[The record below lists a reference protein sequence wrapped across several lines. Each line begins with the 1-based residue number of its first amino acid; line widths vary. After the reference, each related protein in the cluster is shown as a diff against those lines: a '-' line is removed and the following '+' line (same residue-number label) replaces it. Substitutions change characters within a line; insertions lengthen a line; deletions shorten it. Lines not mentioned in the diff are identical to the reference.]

1 MDIQYLPSLD
11 NIYPFY
17 TQYYKLDIKS
27 SNIFSDYCL
36 KDEVT
41 FLFLPITGGKVSELS
56 VPHLI
61 TAQALIIEM
70 KQLQII
76 QSKAIKDQEEA
87 QQALKNSHRIHQQL
101 KLQLEQNMTLSDGL
115 QRQLE
120 TLQLERA
127 VLMSDSSHIRE
138 RLLHSFFFLK
148 KMHFRIKPFKLLVVT

>member
-11 NIYPFY
+11 NIDPFY

-27 SNIFSDYCL
+27 SHIFSDYHL

-41 FLFLPITGGKVSELS
+41 FLFLPITGGTVSEVS
-56 VPHLI
+56 DPHLI
-61 TAQALIIEM
+61 TAQALIIEV
-70 KQLQII
+70 KQLQIM
-76 QSKAIKDQEEA
+76 QSKAIKDQEGA
-87 QQALKNSHRIHQQL
+87 QQALKNTRGIHQQL

-138 RLLHSFFFLK
+138 RLLHSFFFS
-148 KMHFRIKPFKLLVVT
+148 FFF